1 VTGCRREPDPPA
13 KMMPFVLGP
22 LDELGG
28 RCPWEHVTAMEDLL
42 DVRLQFCM
50 ACLNGLWYLLA

>member
-1 VTGCRREPDPPA
+1 MVTGCRREPDPPA
-13 KMMPFVLGP
+13 RIMPFVLVF

-28 RCPWEHVTAMEDLL
+28 RCPWKHVTAMGYFL

-50 ACLNGLWYLLA
+50 GLFE